1 MIVSAVSE
9 KKDVISIPFNES
21 TTAESFYSV
30 TESPVSNSDAI
41 HSKEPSR
48 KEKELFDAINRERER
63 AGVDKVVYRSEI
75 SQLAYIR
82 AREQRTVQ
90 GHLRPDSSRFYTVFE
105 ENGLVY
111 DAYGENI
118 VIIRSQKTFSPSYA
132 LSLWLSSEPHKKIL
146 LGEWSYSG
154 ICVLESDEGYFYA
167 VQLFAR

>member
-1 MIVSAVSE
+1 MRSFAYLPD
-9 KKDVISIPFNES
+9 KDELELFKLCNQAREDVGL
-21 TTAESFYSV
+21 
-30 TESPVSNSDAI
+30 DKLI
-41 HSKEPSR
+41 HS
-48 KEKELFDAINRERER
+48 
-63 AGVDKVVYRSEI
+63 SEI

-82 AREQRTVQ
+82 ACEQLTAQ

-105 ENGLVY
+105 ENGMDY

-132 LSLWLSSEPHKKIL
+132 LSLWLSSETHKKIL
-146 LGEWSYSG
+146 LGEWTYSG